1 VAQSVRSVTPE
12 LLAKLWVKNG
22 EYEVQ
27 DLQRI
32 RKLGATENSEW
43 GGARL
48 RMMLQSIYIIAF
60 LCLLRFD
67 EVLRIEMKDIEV
79 MDKFKGHIKLTLPFR
94 KTHQYGGT
102 GYPNIAIAESLEIKP
117 FHLYWNRKERYLDP
131 TDALL
136 RWIGELRQTTG
147 PLFRKFDVYDRPML
161 VGSNVALVL
170 LRSA

>member
-1 VAQSVRSVTPE
+1 
-12 LLAKLWVKNG
+12 VKNG

-27 DLQRI
+27 SLQRI
-32 RKLGATENSEW
+32 RKFGAPEDSEW

-67 EVLRIEMKDIEV
+67 EVLRIEMKDIEI
-79 MDKFKGHIKLTLPFR
+79 MDKWKGHIKLTLPFR
-94 KTHQYGGT
+94 KTHQYGGSAH
-102 GYPNIAIAESLEIKP
+102 PIIAIANRLEIKP
-117 FHLYWNRKERYLDP
+117 FHLYWNRKERHLDP

-147 PLFRKFDVYDRPML
+147 PLFRKFDAYDRPML
-161 VGSNVALVL
+161 MGNNVALVFTVQPNGFD
-170 LRSA
+170 